1 MKDFI
6 EVHEWK
12 HSWAGILIR
21 KKDIIRV
28 EHSFEGDNGCV
39 ISTIN
44 GGITHCVETYVQ
56 VKEELTKTHLKT
68 QKEHFEFME
77 EEDNED

>member
-44 GGITHCVETYVQ
+44 GGTTHCVETYV
-56 VKEELTKTHLKT
+56 
-68 QKEHFEFME
+68 
-77 EEDNED
+77 